1 MVSGISTALS
11 GYHAAISRLDA
22 AASNIANQAS
32 TQSTD
37 QNGRTVN
44 TPYVPLQVV
53 QSSNAGDGV
62 TTRTKPASPASV
74 SQYDPTNPAANAQR
88 IVQAPNVDPAQ
99 QLASASIAGYDAK
112 ANLKSIKVQD
122 EMMKQTLNI
131 IS

>member
-1 MVSGISTALS
+1 MVSGISAALG
-11 GYHAAISRLDA
+11 GYHAATTRLDV

-44 TPYVPLQVV
+44 TPYVPRQVV

-62 TTRTKPASPASV
+62 TTSTKPVSPASV
-74 SQYDPTNPAANAQR
+74 SQFDPTNPAANAQG
-88 IVQAPNVDPAQ
+88 IVQAPNVDMAQ
-99 QLASASIAGYDAK
+99 QLMSANIAGYDAK
-112 ANLKSIKVQD
+112 ANLKSISVQD
-122 EMMKQTLNI
+122 EMTKQALDI